1 MSDVDAKESAPSV
14 QVIERG
20 IGGRVKWFS
29 IVSGYGFINRRD
41 TNEDVFVHA
50 SAIIQCNPRQLHALD
65 ADQEVVFD
73 VCGDAKGKR
82 AVAVTGL
89 DGLPVHDTRI
99 IFRRYGRRN
108 NPSKRT
114 GAKNRN
120 AAKEINSA
128 GDSKENKGSEKE
140 TPTTTDEKATSP
152 KNPAG
157 RRRPLKRNQKKNK
170 KIDGEGESGDQTND
184 SAAKKQQEAEGI
196 KTDETVESDV
206 NKKEVTA

>member
-14 QVIERG
+14 HAIERG

-99 IFRRYGRRN
+99 IFRRFGRRN
-108 NPSKRT
+108 NPNKRT

-120 AAKEINSA
+120 SKEINSA

-157 RRRPLKRNQKKNK
+157 RRRPMKRNQKKNK
-170 KIDGEGESGDQTND
+170 KIDGEGESGDQNTD
-184 SAAKKQQEAEGI
+184 SAAKKEQEVEGI